1 MMRKYLYLLL
11 VVVLGLPHAAQ
22 AQEREQT
29 LADIRQDLSVL
40 YYELRRLNRE
50 LSTTQAPSGIG
61 SGTSVNQR
69 LNAIEAELRR
79 LTGATEK
86 LEFRINQVVK
96 DGTNRVG
103 DLEFRLVELEG
114 GDISLLGETPT
125 LGGDEAQLPVDE
137 VPQPKADL
145 AVGEEADFAM
155 ARAALDEERFEEADA
170 LFARFAQTYPRSPL
184 SAEAHLLR
192 GKALDGNADYKASAR
207 AYLESYSN
215 YPNAAVAPEALMRL
229 GSSLVNLGKL
239 DAGCQTLSQVEIR
252 FPDTQFAIDAQDE
265 MLALQCQ

>member
-1 MMRKYLYLLL
+1 MIGKPLCLLL
-11 VVVLGLPHAAQ
+11 AFLALPLTIQ
-22 AQEREQT
+22 AQERTQT

-40 YYELRRLNRE
+40 YYELLRLNRE

-61 SGTSVNQR
+61 SGASVNDR
-69 LNAIEAELRR
+69 LDAIEAELRR

-114 GDISLLGETPT
+114 GDISTLGETST
-125 LGGDEAQLPVDE
+125 LGGEVAQFPIGDE
-137 VPQPKADL
+137 PQAETEL

-155 ARAALDEERFEEADA
+155 AQAALDEERYEEAA
-170 LFARFAQTYPRSPL
+170 ELFARFTQTYPSSPL
-184 SAEAHLLR
+184 TAEAHLLR
-192 GKALDGNADYKASAR
+192 GKALDGNFDYKASAR
-207 AYLESYSN
+207 AYLESFSN
-215 YPNAAVAPEALMRL
+215 YPNASVAPEALMRL
-229 GSSLVNLGKL
+229 GKALVSLGQV

-252 FPDTQFAIDAQDE
+252 FPNTQFAIDAQDE
-265 MLALQCQ
+265 MLALQCL

>member
-1 MMRKYLYLLL
+1 MIGRGLCLLL
-11 VVVLGLPHAAQ
+11 VFLALPFAMQ

-61 SGTSVNQR
+61 SGANVNDR
-69 LNAIEAELRR
+69 LDAVEAELRR

-114 GDISLLGETPT
+114 GDISTLGETST
-125 LGGDEAQLPVDE
+125 LGGEVAQFPIDDE
-137 VPQPKADL
+137 PQAETEL

-155 ARAALDEERFEEADA
+155 AQAALDEERYEEAA
-170 LFARFAQTYPRSPL
+170 ELFARFTQT
-184 SAEAHLLR
+184 
-192 GKALDGNADYKASAR
+192 
-207 AYLESYSN
+207 
-215 YPNAAVAPEALMRL
+215 
-229 GSSLVNLGKL
+229 
-239 DAGCQTLSQVEIR
+239 
-252 FPDTQFAIDAQDE
+252 
-265 MLALQCQ
+265 

>member
-1 MMRKYLYLLL
+1 MIGKPLCLLL
-11 VVVLGLPHAAQ
+11 AFLALPLTIQ
-22 AQEREQT
+22 AQERTQT

-40 YYELRRLNRE
+40 YYELQRLNRE

-61 SGTSVNQR
+61 SGASVNDR
-69 LNAIEAELRR
+69 LDAIEAELRR

-114 GDISLLGETPT
+114 GDISTLGETST
-125 LGGDEAQLPVDE
+125 LGGDVKQLPVDE
-137 VPQPKADL
+137 TPQAETEL

-155 ARAALDEERFEEADA
+155 AQTALEEDRFEEAA
-170 LFARFAQTYPRSPL
+170 ELFARFTQTYPGSPL
-184 SAEAHLLR
+184 SAEAHLMR
-192 GKALDGNADYKASAR
+192 GKALDGNFDYKASAR
-207 AYLESYSN
+207 AYLESFSN
-215 YPNAAVAPEALMRL
+215 YPNSTVAPEALMRL
-229 GSSLVNLGKL
+229 GTALVSLGQV

-252 FPDTQFAIDAQDE
+252 FPDTQFAIDAENE
-265 MLALQCQ
+265 MLALQCL

>member
-1 MMRKYLYLLL
+1 MNFRLLCSL
-11 VVVLGLPHAAQ
+11 LIFATLPFTLQ
-22 AQEREQT
+22 AQDRAQT

-40 YYELRRLNRE
+40 YYELQRLNRE

-61 SGTSVNQR
+61 SSAGVNDR
-69 LNAIEAELRR
+69 LDAIEAELRR

-114 GDISLLGETPT
+114 GDISMLGETST
-125 LGGDEAQLPVDE
+125 LGGDIAKLPTEDE
-137 VPQPKADL
+137 PQSETDL

-155 ARAALDEERFEEADA
+155 ARAALDEERYDEAEA
-170 LFARFAQTYPRSPL
+170 LFARFTQTYPGSPL

-192 GKALDGNADYKASAR
+192 GKALDGSFDYKASAR

-215 YPNAAVAPEALMRL
+215 YPTAAVAPEALMLL
-229 GSSLVNLGKL
+229 GSSLVNLGKF

-252 FPDTQFAIDAQDE
+252 FPETQFAIDAQDE

>member
-1 MMRKYLYLLL
+1 MKGRGLCVLLGFL
-11 VVVLGLPHAAQ
+11 ALPFAMQ

-61 SGTSVNQR
+61 SGANVNDR
-69 LNAIEAELRR
+69 LDAIEAELRR

-114 GDISLLGETPT
+114 GDISSLGETST
-125 LGGDEAQLPVDE
+125 LGGDIAQLPIDDE
-137 VPQPKADL
+137 PQAETEL

-155 ARAALDEERFEEADA
+155 AQAALDEERYEEAA
-170 LFARFAQTYPRSPL
+170 ELFARFTQTYPSSPL
-184 SAEAHLLR
+184 TAEAHLLR
-192 GKALDGNADYKASAR
+192 GKALDGNFDYKASAR
-207 AYLESYSN
+207 AYLESFSN
-215 YPNAAVAPEALMRL
+215 YPNSTVAPEALLRL
-229 GSSLVNLGKL
+229 GTALVSVGQG

-252 FPDTQFAIDAQDE
+252 FPDTQFAIDAENE
-265 MLALQCQ
+265 MLALQCL